1 MSAALHRRLGV
12 LEIRLL
18 GRTLP
23 PLPPGRFA
31 KPDGSEFGAV
41 YACMAPEQPKLSGW
55 PDFASKTRW
64 LDRQICAYA
73 EACSFSKTCIAD
85 GRHPSLATKK
95 DAELN

>member
-1 MSAALHRRLGV
+1 MSLQARINAL
-12 LEIRLL
+12 ETRLL

-23 PLPPGRFA
+23 PLGPGPIAR
-31 KPDGSEFGAV
+31 PDGSEFGAV

-64 LDRQICAYA
+64 LDRETCKFAGGCQYA
-73 EACSFSKTCIAD
+73 GGCTAN
-85 GRHPSLATKK
+85 GQHPGLATKK

>member
-1 MSAALHRRLGV
+1 MSATLQRRINAL
-12 LEIRLL
+12 ETRLL

-23 PLPPGRFA
+23 PLGPGPIAR
-31 KPDGSEFGAV
+31 PDGSEFGAV
-41 YACMAPEQPKLSGW
+41 YACVAPGQPKLSGW

-85 GRHPSLATKK
+85 GRHPSLATQK